1 MSMSEV
7 VTATKSF
14 MLGRVESVIIRGF
27 PNEVF
32 VPLQTFQTRSYAELA
47 LATQTNVVT
56 EEIRLFILE
65 YLNKKLSSTTMLL
78 LKNLSL
84 GGLKSKVAELAE
96 FAQTMNPESWEFDRL
111 NTNLSV
117 NLEIREVLT
126 EIPTSS
132 PTEIVYAMYDLRP
145 VSCSYIINK
154 GENTCQS

>member
-1 MSMSEV
+1 MSEV

-65 YLNKKLSSTTMLL
+65 YLNKKLSPTVMLI

-84 GGLKSKVAELAE
+84 GGLKSKVAELAD
-96 FAQTMNPESWEFDRL
+96 FAQMMNPESCWEFDRL

-126 EIPTSS
+126 EVPASS
-132 PTEIVYAMYDLRP
+132 PTEDAMYDLRP